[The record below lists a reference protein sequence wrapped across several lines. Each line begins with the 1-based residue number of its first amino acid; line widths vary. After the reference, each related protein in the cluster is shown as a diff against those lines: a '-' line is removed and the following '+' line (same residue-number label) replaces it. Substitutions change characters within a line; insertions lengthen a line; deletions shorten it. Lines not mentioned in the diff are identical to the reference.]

1 MIYEF
6 VNVLISSF
14 CLYITIVGDEKHVNP
29 ISAKEI
35 NAASDKA
42 LGATVPP
49 ASVPGKMVGSV
60 VSPVMTTALELR
72 NPSNINT
79 KTSPTATL
87 NQACTVLPS
96 DSWLQ
101 VCSTNFTYGSFL
113 LLI

>member
-1 MIYEF
+1 M
-6 VNVLISSF
+6 
-14 CLYITIVGDEKHVNP
+14 GDEKHVNP

-35 NAASDKA
+35 NAVSDKA

-49 ASVPGKMVGSV
+49 AGVPGKTVGSV
-60 VSPVMTTALELR
+60 VSPVMTTSLELR
-72 NPSNINT
+72 NPSNLNT

-113 LLI
+113 LLIFHM